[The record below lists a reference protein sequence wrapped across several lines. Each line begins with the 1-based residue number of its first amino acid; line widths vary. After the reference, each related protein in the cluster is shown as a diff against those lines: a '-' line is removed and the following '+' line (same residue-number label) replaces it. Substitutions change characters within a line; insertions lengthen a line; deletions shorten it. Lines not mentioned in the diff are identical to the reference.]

1 MKRTAG
7 AFVLL
12 AALGGCMSADKSRQP
27 TETFGKVSQAREIK
41 GLVGPHGEPVPMGY
55 NGRAYMP
62 SDDQVRQSAYASAS
76 NAPSGVVQVGG
87 RSAAGCTN
95 CGPNG
100 EVGQAGGHSHGL
112 GGGFGG
118 GGLGNSGGYG
128 QVPNYHPRSGILPVP
143 GMGPAGA
150 VAAIGALPAYGAPVP
165 TNARTSIKFS
175 DPVGMKITWFANGGL
190 NDVPLETPTRYNFLQ
205 GGVYRL
211 KLSEIP
217 KRPDLTLYPTL
228 EVLPSTLKSATFLAH
243 SSVPVAFTDQDFEQ
257 VASNNFLI
265 KVVYLPDPQYQ
276 DIAAIGQPSEIS
288 TAQLDPG
295 VDPVVEA
302 QKRGTV
308 LLIIRMGNI
317 DLENRNSPAMNAPG
331 PRFGG
336 AMPRMMPTPAA
347 APVNPI
353 LPTSATAP
361 VTK

>member
-1 MKRTAG
+1 M
-7 AFVLL
+7 LL
-12 AALGGCMSADKSRQP
+12 AAVGGCMSADKSREP
-27 TETFGKVSQAREIK
+27 AGTFGKVSRAQEIN
-41 GLVGPHGEPVPMGY
+41 GLVAPHGEPVPVGY

-95 CGPNG
+95 CGEG
-100 EVGQAGGHSHGL
+100 GQRGSHGL

-118 GGLGNSGGYG
+118 GAGNSGGYG

-150 VAAIGALPAYGAPVP
+150 VAAVGALPAYGAPIP

-276 DIAAIGQPSEIS
+276 DITAIGQPSEIS

-331 PRFGG
+331 PFADPRFGG
-336 AMPRMMPTPAA
+336 IVPKPAPTA
-347 APVNPI
+347 APVGRI
-353 LPTSATAP
+353 LPVSASIPAP
-361 VTK
+361 VKK